1 MNRQQPGHSP
11 ASAASQPMAARPER
25 PARLATRR
33 RTQPP
38 PRAPGG
44 EKAEEHSQQA
54 PEQTRDATHDHAG
67 ERGVENSAR
76 DTQHNG
82 TRHSTA
88 GTGMAGNGTA
98 GTGAAGLAGPGAARA
113 GTAGARAGLLNTRSL
128 PDQLFHLLR
137 ARIVSGEL
145 ADGEPIRQ
153 DTLAAEFGI
162 SKIPLRE
169 ALARLEQDGL
179 VASYVNRGFVVTAMT
194 LAEADEVFTLRAKLE
209 PDAAVAG
216 SLRATEADHDRAR
229 AAFTA
234 FSTAPAEERA
244 ERNRAFH
251 LCLIRPGVG
260 ELTYRLVER
269 LNVIA
274 ERYVLFHLA
283 PPTRPQTANAEHK
296 HLLDLWLNRQEQA
309 LAAFAYNHIDA
320 THQDLL
326 RDMQARRAATRR

>member
-1 MNRQQPGHSP
+1 MNRQRPRTSP
-11 ASAASQPMAARPER
+11 ATAASQPLTDRPETTG
-25 PARLATRR
+25 A
-33 RTQPP
+33 
-38 PRAPGG
+38 
-44 EKAEEHSQQA
+44 
-54 PEQTRDATHDHAG
+54 
-67 ERGVENSAR
+67 
-76 DTQHNG
+76 
-82 TRHSTA
+82 TA
-88 GTGMAGNGTA
+88 GTTGGAIGGKGAG
-98 GTGAAGLAGPGAARA
+98 GAANGAAPVDGGRPKA
-113 GTAGARAGLLNTRSL
+113 ANAGLLNTRSL
-128 PDQLFHLLR
+128 ADQLFYLLR

-145 ADGEPIRQ
+145 AHGEPIRQ

-216 SLRATEADHDRAR
+216 CMQATEADHHRAR
-229 AAFTA
+229 EAFAA
-234 FSTAPAEERA
+234 FSTAPVGERA

-251 LCLIRPGVG
+251 LSLIRPGVG

-283 PPTRPQTANAEHK
+283 PPSRPQTANAEHQN
-296 HLLDLWLNRQEQA
+296 LLDLWLNRQEHD
-309 LAAFAYNHIDA
+309 LASFARTHIEA

-326 RDMQARRAATRR
+326 RDMQARIATTAR